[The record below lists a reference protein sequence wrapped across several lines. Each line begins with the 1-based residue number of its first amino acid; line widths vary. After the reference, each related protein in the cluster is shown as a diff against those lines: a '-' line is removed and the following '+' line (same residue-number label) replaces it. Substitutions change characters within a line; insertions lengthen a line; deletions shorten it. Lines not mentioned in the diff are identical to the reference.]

1 VLEDDRVLDLTP
13 GPAAHWHPAGL
24 REARSLAEERL
35 RATENV
41 VEAGER
47 RRRLAVFRRFVE
59 SLVDRVDVPV
69 GIVESSV
76 EAAFQLTDRTRG
88 RA

>member
-1 VLEDDRVLDLTP
+1 
-13 GPAAHWHPAGL
+13 
-24 REARSLAEERL
+24 
-35 RATENV
+35 V